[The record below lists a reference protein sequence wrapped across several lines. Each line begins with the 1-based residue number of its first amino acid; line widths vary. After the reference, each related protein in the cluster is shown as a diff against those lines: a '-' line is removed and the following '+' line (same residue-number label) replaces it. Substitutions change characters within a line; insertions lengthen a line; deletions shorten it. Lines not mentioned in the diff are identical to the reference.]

1 MSKRM
6 TAIAATALALA
17 FGCEGMGGE
26 REAEPIGQE
35 EQARQERQEEQAL
48 REQPMDEQARV
59 QREQEQP
66 TQFNQEPGVD
76 LEEEEPLAQ
85 GPDARMR
92 QQQHGQQQMG
102 QQGQPGQQQQL
113 GQAQMAGQLVTM
125 PSERNFNQTISQLQ
139 RQMRQNDLEL
149 VGQIRYDEQARQRVM
164 RQQQGQ
170 QAQQGEQ
177 AQQGQQAQGEI
188 GDVRL
193 LVFRHPNAEMMSIEQ
208 QGAEALLDAPR
219 TVLVYE
225 RGGDVI
231 VAYRAPREMAAIG
244 TEEPTSEL
252 LSRVVRGATQSGQ
265 QPTAA
270 AETEGEPIAR
280 GDVEDVEVRIT
291 EDERQARAGGQQ
303 GDEAQN

>member
-1 MSKRM
+1 M

-17 FGCEGMGGE
+17 FGCEQMGGE
-26 REAEPIGQE
+26 QEAEPIEEEQQEEQALQEQQVEQQE
-35 EQARQERQEEQAL
+35 EQARVEPEQGQ
-48 REQPMDEQARV
+48 QPQ
-59 QREQEQP
+59 
-66 TQFNQEPGVD
+66 TQFNQEPGVG
-76 LEEEEPLAQ
+76 LEEEEPIAQ

-92 QQQHGQQQMG
+92 QQQGQMGQQQMG
-102 QQGQPGQQQQL
+102 QQGQMGQQQQL
-113 GQAQMAGQLVTM
+113 GQAQMPGQVVTM

-149 VGQIRYDEQARQRVM
+149 VGQIRYDEQARQRLM
-164 RQQQGQ
+164 RQQGQEGQDQQALQGQ
-170 QAQQGEQ
+170 E
-177 AQQGQQAQGEI
+177 AQGEI

-208 QGAEALLDAPR
+208 QGAEVLLDAPR

-225 RGGDVI
+225 RGDDVI

-252 LSRVVRGATQSGQ
+252 LARVVRNATHTAP

-270 AETEGEPIAR
+270 LETEGEPIAR
-280 GDVEDVEVRIT
+280 GELGEPVEGELEVGV

-303 GDEAQN
+303 GEQAQN